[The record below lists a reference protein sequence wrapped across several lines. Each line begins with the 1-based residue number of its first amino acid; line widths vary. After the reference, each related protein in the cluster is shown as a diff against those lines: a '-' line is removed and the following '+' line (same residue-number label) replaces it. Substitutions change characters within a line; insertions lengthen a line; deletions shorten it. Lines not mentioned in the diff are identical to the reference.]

1 MSSYNRVILMGNLT
15 RDPELKYGPTGTAIC
30 SLGLALNRKRKDEG
44 EEVCFVD
51 VTVFGKQAETI
62 NSFMSKGRQILI
74 EGRLKFDRW
83 EDSEGKS
90 RSKHSVICEHFSFT
104 SEQDQGGGGSG
115 SNRGGS
121 GSSAPPMPA
130 DEDIPF

>member
-1 MSSYNRVILMGNLT
+1 MSSYNRVILLGNLT
-15 RDPELKYGPTGTAIC
+15 RDPELKYTQNNVPLC
-30 SLGLALNRKRKDEG
+30 SFGMALNRKRKDEA

-51 VTVFGKQAETI
+51 VTVFGRQAETI
-62 NSFMSKGRQILI
+62 NSYMSKGRQILI

-90 RSKHSVICEHFSFT
+90 RSKLSVICEHFSFV
-104 SEQDQGGGGSG
+104 SEPDQGG
-115 SNRGGS
+115 GGS
-121 GSSAPPMPA
+121 GSSAPPMPG